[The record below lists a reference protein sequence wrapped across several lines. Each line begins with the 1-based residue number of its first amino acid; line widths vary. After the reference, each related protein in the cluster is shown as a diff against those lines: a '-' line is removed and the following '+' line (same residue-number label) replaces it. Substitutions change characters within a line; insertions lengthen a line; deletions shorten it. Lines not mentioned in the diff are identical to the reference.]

1 MKEKY
6 ILQTF
11 NENGMTAT
19 RSFSMSSSAY
29 NQQIKNI
36 FIAAKRT
43 KNSKKKCLRS
53 KLIISCVLLNS

>member
-11 NENGMTAT
+11 NENGMTAM

-36 FIAAKRT
+36 FIVAKRT
-43 KNSKKKCLRS
+43 KNSKKNCLRS
-53 KLIISCVLLNS
+53 